1 VILPNIAGFPQFNEY
16 SGFLQKIH
24 VIDEVGKPY
33 VVSESDPIMP
43 NIKKGHK
50 LTFSMNDSMTPLYL
64 EVYSTR

>member
-1 VILPNIAGFPQFNEY
+1 VILPNIAGFPQFNDY

-43 NIKKGHK
+43 NIKKAI
-50 LTFSMNDSMTPLYL
+50 
-64 EVYSTR
+64 